1 MEGLAPMTY
10 FKSTEAGPWRSYR
23 DGENATAECLQ
34 QDECS
39 WEIAGYLTVRD
50 ATREAERHVLETGH
64 PVEVERSQFRVISKA
79 ER

>member
-1 MEGLAPMTY
+1 MTY
-10 FKSTEAGPWRSYR
+10 FKATEAGPWRAYR
-23 DGENATAECLQ
+23 GGENATVECTN

-50 ATREAERHVLETGH
+50 ATRAAEDHVLETGH
-64 PVEVERSQFRVISKA
+64 TVEVERAQFRYISKA